1 MASVLYLGMSVS
13 FCQYGESVGVFQNK
27 KSRHE
32 FKANY
37 KKLTLSLRSLKTQNI
52 LQNILQKVFFS
63 NIVNQSIQ

>member
-37 KKLTLSLRSLKTQNI
+37 KKLTLSLRSLKT
-52 LQNILQKVFFS
+52 LTNILQKVFFP

>member
-37 KKLTLSLRSLKTQNI
+37 KKLTLSLRSLKTLTNI
-52 LQNILQKVFFS
+52 LHKVFFS

>member
-1 MASVLYLGMSVS
+1 MVSVLYLGMSVS
-13 FCQYGESVGVFQNK
+13 LCQYGDSVGVFQNK

-37 KKLTLSLRSLKTQNI
+37 KKLILSLRSLKT
-52 LQNILQKVFFS
+52 LTNILQKVFFS

>member
-1 MASVLYLGMSVS
+1 MASVLHLGMSVS

-37 KKLTLSLRSLKTQNI
+37 KKLALSLRSLKALT
-52 LQNILQKVFFS
+52 NILQKVFFS

>member
-27 KSRHE
+27 NSRHE

-37 KKLTLSLRSLKTQNI
+37 KKLTLSLRSLKT
-52 LQNILQKVFFS
+52 LTNILQKVFFS